1 MEESFDSRDVN
12 RPGFPPRRRP
22 ADQFCHR
29 GRNMSVI
36 VLLRSVG
43 YDALVVLVD
52 VAVGVVVVKVVEVVV
67 EVVVEDSIDSEFDE
81 VSVVLEGEDGGG
93 AVNAAASLSFG
104 LAGFVQG
111 ENRILG
117 V

>member
-1 MEESFDSRDVN
+1 
-12 RPGFPPRRRP
+12 
-22 ADQFCHR
+22 
-29 GRNMSVI
+29 MSVI

-43 YDALVVLVD
+43 YGALVVLVD
-52 VAVGVVVVKVVEVVV
+52 VVVGVVVVEVVEVVV
-67 EVVVEDSIDSEFDE
+67 EVVVEDSSEFDK

>member
-1 MEESFDSRDVN
+1 
-12 RPGFPPRRRP
+12 
-22 ADQFCHR
+22 
-29 GRNMSVI
+29 MSVI

-52 VAVGVVVVKVVEVVV
+52 VVVGVVVVEVVEVVV
-67 EVVVEDSIDSEFDE
+67 EVVVENSEFDD

>member
-52 VAVGVVVVKVVEVVV
+52 VVVGVVVVEVVEVVEVVV
-67 EVVVEDSIDSEFDE
+67 ENSEFDD

>member
-1 MEESFDSRDVN
+1 
-12 RPGFPPRRRP
+12 
-22 ADQFCHR
+22 
-29 GRNMSVI
+29 MSVI

-43 YDALVVLVD
+43 YDVLVVLVVD
-52 VAVGVVVVKVVEVVV
+52 VVVGVVVVEVVEVVV
-67 EVVVEDSIDSEFDE
+67 EVVVEDSIEIDG

>member
-52 VAVGVVVVKVVEVVV
+52 VVVGVVVVEVVEVVV
-67 EVVVEDSIDSEFDE
+67 EVVVEDSIEIDG

>member
-52 VAVGVVVVKVVEVVV
+52 VVVGVVVVEVVEVVV
-67 EVVVEDSIDSEFDE
+67 EVVVEDSEFDE